1 MARVT
6 IEDCLANI
14 DNAFDIVTLASRRAK
29 DLIDGSEPLVDC
41 KDKPT
46 VVALREIAAAEVGM
60 DYFKTSSKEKID
72 NKLQDAITEE
82 EIISEINQNY
92 NVTNQENLTE
102 VFEDQDLSQVWFM
115 VEKINLKR
123 SLFLRKIW
131 SKLQNWQDFQLK
143 LLKYHCLE
151 VT

>member
-60 DYFKTSSKEKID
+60 DYFKISSKERID
-72 NKLQDAITEE
+72 NKLHDAITEE
-82 EIISEINQNY
+82 EIISEINQSY
-92 NVTNQENLTE
+92 NVTNQDNLTE
-102 VFEDQDLSQVWFM
+102 IFGENEQETEEASETEEATETEKEQVTK
-115 VEKINLKR
+115 EEQKAKD
-123 SLFLRKIW
+123 K
-131 SKLQNWQDFQLK
+131 
-143 LLKYHCLE
+143 E
-151 VT
+151 EG

>member
-82 EIISEINQNY
+82 EIISEINQSY

-102 VFEDQDLSQVWFM
+102 VFEENEQETE
-115 VEKINLKR
+115 EK
-123 SLFLRKIW
+123 
-131 SKLQNWQDFQLK
+131 QETEEA
-143 LLKYHCLE
+143 LE
-151 VT
+151 TEEKQETEEALETEEQQKAKDKEEG